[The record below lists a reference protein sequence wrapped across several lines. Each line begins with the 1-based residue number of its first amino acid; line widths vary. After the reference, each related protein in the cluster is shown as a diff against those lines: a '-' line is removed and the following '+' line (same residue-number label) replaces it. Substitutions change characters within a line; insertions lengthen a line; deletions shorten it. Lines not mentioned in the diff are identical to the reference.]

1 MLVMVGFKIVPDDS
15 LIKIVG
21 NELRTDVPVK
31 ISTYD
36 KNAIEE
42 AIRIKE
48 ATGGKAIGITV
59 GNTDRKSIREALA
72 MGLDEVIAITAQY
85 VDVKNT
91 ALLIAEQARQLN
103 PNLIIFGEST
113 TDSSTGSLGGYVAG
127 VLEYPYVSYVK
138 KLKIEGKKLILERAL
153 MPYYEKVEV
162 EMPAVISVTG
172 EINVPRIPT
181 VRQIM
186 EASKKVIKEIK
197 VNNINNSAKIQSI
210 KPYIVTRKKIIIE
223 KPIDEA
229 VEILLQYLK
238 KEGVL

>member
-103 PNLIIFGEST
+103 PDLIIFGEST

-127 VLEYPYVSYVK
+127 ILEYPYVSYVK
-138 KLKIEGKKLILERAL
+138 KLKIEGKRLILERAL

-162 EMPAVISVTG
+162 EMPAVVSVTG

>member
-210 KPYIVTRKKIIIE
+210 KPYTVTRKKIIIE

>member
-1 MLVMVGFKIVPDDS
+1 MLVIVGFKIVPDDS

-21 NELRTDVPVK
+21 NELKTDVPVK

-42 AIRIKE
+42 AIKIKE
-48 ATGGKAIGITV
+48 ATNGKAIGITV
-59 GNTDRKSIREALA
+59 GITDRKSIREALA
-72 MGLDEVIAITAQY
+72 MGLDEIIAINTQY
-85 VDVKNT
+85 ADVKNT
-91 ALLIAEQARQLN
+91 ALIIAEHAKQLN
-103 PNLIIFGEST
+103 PDVILFGEST

-127 VLEYPYVSYVK
+127 VLEYPYVSYVR

-153 MPYYEKVEV
+153 TPIYEKVEV
-162 EMPAVISVTG
+162 ETPVVISVTG

-186 EASKKVIKEIK
+186 EASKKPVKEIK
-197 VNNINNSAKIQSI
+197 IDKLDNSAKIHSI
-210 KPYIVTRKKIIIE
+210 KPYIVTRKRIIIE
-223 KPIDEA
+223 KPMDEA
-229 VEILLQYLK
+229 VEILLDYLK